1 MLLFSSGSHDETVL
15 FCLGVSIGI
24 ISSLIASGREV
35 KQLKEVL
42 KHTQNLVQ
50 DLQEELEMKDSM
62 TVKQLANEN
71 NESQDT
77 CDNSFHYRA
86 SNPHLLIHNV
96 NDSTNNIGVVTYNE
110 NTEQSSESMSKIEAE
125 LEAELERLGLNMNPS
140 GLPRRLSDFVE
151 DRDIICYFDD
161 DSKELSVQGLA
172 VIACSVVQKGA

>member
-1 MLLFSSGSHDETVL
+1 MLLFSSGSHDGTVL

-35 KQLKEVL
+35 NQLKEVL

-50 DLQEELEMKDSM
+50 DLQEELEMKDSL

-71 NESQDT
+71 NESPDT

-86 SNPHLLIHNV
+86 SNPHLLIQ
-96 NDSTNNIGVVTYNE
+96 NDSTNNNGEVTCNV

-140 GLPRRLSDFVE
+140 GLPRRLSDIVE
-151 DRDIICYFDD
+151 VSR
-161 DSKELSVQGLA
+161 LA
-172 VIACSVVQKGA
+172 FMRA